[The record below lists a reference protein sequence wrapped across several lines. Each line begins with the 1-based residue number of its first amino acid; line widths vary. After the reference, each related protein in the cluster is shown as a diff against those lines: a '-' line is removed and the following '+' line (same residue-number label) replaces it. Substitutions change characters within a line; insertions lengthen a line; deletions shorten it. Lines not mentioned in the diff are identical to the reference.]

1 MRASSYVYH
10 ALHSYFDRDNVALP
24 NVAKYF
30 NEQVA
35 SCLMLPLTAAVVLPF
50 CSQERFA
57 HQVWLQVFWQWD
69 VTRTVALHVCSAS
82 TI

>member
-35 SCLMLPLTAAVVLPF
+35 SCILQLLIAPMVLPF
-50 CSQERFA
+50 RSQEGRK
-57 HQVWLQVFWQWD
+57 QV
-69 VTRTVALHVCSAS
+69 R
-82 TI
+82 

>member
-35 SCLMLPLTAAVVLPF
+35 SRLMLPLIAAVVPPF
-50 CSQERFA
+50 RSQEGFCVN
-57 HQVWLQVFWQWD
+57 QVWF
-69 VTRTVALHVCSAS
+69 
-82 TI
+82 